1 MKIAKDQIDVNCQEG
16 EVYNRLLSLDNKHI
30 LELGCGSAEITR
42 NIASAGNEG
51 KYLDAIADELEN
63 GAGGENLKKL
73 LGFANDADG
82 WEDALIAINKMLD
95 DGFIKVLAE

>member
-1 MKIAKDQIDVNCQEG
+1 MKIATDQINVNCQEV